1 MKSIFSSTLV
11 KVHQLGSY
19 TMATRMSSISGPSGY
34 LLVPLREGAESR
46 FLLGDFAEALAAAD
60 NAKALHSVAA
70 GQIQFL
76 DCCHYAWLT
85 AAALYENASADE
97 QTGWRG
103 LLTAHQEQLRE
114 GGNDPPK
121 FADKHALV
129 SAEIAR
135 LEGRDFDTMQLYEQA
150 IVPQAR
156 IENTVLG
163 RLH

>member
-1 MKSIFSSTLV
+1 
-11 KVHQLGSY
+11 
-19 TMATRMSSISGPSGY
+19 MSSISGPSGY

-135 LEGRDFDTMQLYEQA
+135 LEGRAFDAMQWYKQA
-150 IVPQAR
+150 IPHRLVYKTQF
-156 IENTVLG
+156 LG
-163 RLH
+163 GLSERGG

>member
-1 MKSIFSSTLV
+1 LKSIFSSTLV

-135 LEGRDFDTMQLYEQA
+135 LEGRDFDAMQVYEQA
-150 IVPQAR
+150 IAPQACL
-156 IENTVLG
+156 ENTVFG
-163 RLH
+163 RLD

>member
-1 MKSIFSSTLV
+1 
-11 KVHQLGSY
+11 
-19 TMATRMSSISGPSGY
+19 MSSISGPSWY

-76 DCCHYAWLT
+76 VYCHYAWLT
-85 AAALYENASADE
+85 AEALYENASADE
-97 QTGWRG
+97 QTGRRD

-114 GGNDPPK
+114 WTENYPPT
-121 FADKHALV
+121 FTDKHAQV

-135 LEGRDFDTMQLYEQA
+135 LEGRDFDAMQLYEQA
-150 IVPQAR
+150 IAPQAC
-156 IENTVLG
+156 IESTVFG